1 MPRTERRKSASGFYH
16 VVMRGNGRQNL
27 FEDDADRRSFLSYLR
42 GDAERFGV
50 RVLAWCLMSNHIHLL
65 LEDRDDN
72 LSEMMRSLA
81 TSYAL
86 RFNRRGGHAG
96 HVFQQRFYSNPIEDE
111 AYLLQAMRYIHDNP
125 ASRAYVTRTS
135 IPGAAITSM
144 SGRRN
149 MRTQGSCSR
158 CSEGRRG
165 LRSSQRA
172 AGRGRTVSPVAP
184 ECPTPWSGVLRETCS
199 VRCRR
204 LSSRRLIGDVATRF
218 SGGSG
223 RRGSRYG
230 RSSALRASA
239 AEPFMPQSELDK
251 GTVPLSSRGGS
262 MIRFQ

>member
-27 FEDDADRRSFLSYLR
+27 FEDDADRRAFLSYLR

-65 LEDRDDN
+65 LEDPEDN

-125 ASRAYVTRTS
+125 AKSGVCPADEYPWSSYHEYTGMPEYADTGLLLEMLGGSERFAEFSARGWEGAYHLPGRPRVPDAMVGS
-135 IPGAAITSM
+135 IAVDVLGALPASELKALDK
-144 SGRRN
+144 GRRN
-149 MRTQGSCSR
+149 ALLRR
-158 CSEGRRG
+158 LWEEGLSVRQIERLTG
-165 LRSSQRA
+165 I
-172 AGRGRTVSPVAP
+172 GRGTVHAAVRT
-184 ECPTPWSGVLRETCS
+184 
-199 VRCRR
+199 
-204 LSSRRLIGDVATRF
+204 
-218 SGGSG
+218 
-223 RRGSRYG
+223 
-230 RSSALRASA
+230 
-239 AEPFMPQSELDK
+239 
-251 GTVPLSSRGGS
+251 
-262 MIRFQ
+262 

>member
-125 ASRAYVTRTS
+125 AESGVCPADEYPWSSYHEYVGTS
-135 IPGAAITSM
+135 EYADTGLLLEMLGGPERFAEFSARGWEGTYRLPGRPRVPDAMVGSVAGDVLGALPASELKALDK
-144 SGRRN
+144 GRRN
-149 MRTQGSCSR
+149 ALLRR
-158 CSEGRRG
+158 LWEEGLSVRQIERLTG
-165 LRSSQRA
+165 I
-172 AGRGRTVSPVAP
+172 GRGTVHAAVRT
-184 ECPTPWSGVLRETCS
+184 
-199 VRCRR
+199 
-204 LSSRRLIGDVATRF
+204 
-218 SGGSG
+218 
-223 RRGSRYG
+223 
-230 RSSALRASA
+230 
-239 AEPFMPQSELDK
+239 
-251 GTVPLSSRGGS
+251 
-262 MIRFQ
+262 